1 VARPPAQQHPTPGFR
16 EEMLKFNLNR
26 KKTANDSRKRQCFF
40 WPYIMN
46 TFKCLDHSVD
56 VTSALHTTVNPSIG
70 HLSKY
75 LKQQQIGYY
84 YGQLLHKLSQV
95 ASGKETDLLHWLVV
109 VCWVHKFSATK
120 LLS

>member
-1 VARPPAQQHPTPGFR
+1 MYKST
-16 EEMLKFNLNR
+16 
-26 KKTANDSRKRQCFF
+26 
-40 WPYIMN
+40 YIMN

-56 VTSALHTTVNPSIG
+56 IASAFHTAINPSIG

-75 LKQQQIGYY
+75 LKHQQIGYY
-84 YGQLLHKLSQV
+84 GKVLHKLSQV

-109 VCWVHKFSATK
+109 VFWVHKFSATK